1 MLKSST
7 SAMSELTL
15 VLTER
20 FTEADT
26 TALRAKL
33 NRHVRVR
40 EPRRFVRLSIDPPS
54 LIVLL
59 GAAAAWEVL
68 VRPAAAFTKSF
79 FGALGKRAG
88 DAAWDGAVER
98 KRKKNVEPLAEVAA
112 ALAKAA
118 ESVDGRVTISVGLD
132 YPEDG
137 LGTTISTDSRDVLEV
152 VRILSAF
159 VVRAERISAAVREEV
174 ERGDGQV
181 GSFSMELE
189 QDGSVTISWHAASDS
204 KVHERHI
211 P

>member
-1 MLKSST
+1 
-7 SAMSELTL
+7 MSELTL

-20 FTEADT
+20 FSEPDT
-26 TALRAKL
+26 TALRTEL
-33 NRHVRVR
+33 NRHLRVR
-40 EPRRFVRLSIDPPS
+40 EPMRLVRLSIDPPS
-54 LIVLL
+54 VIVLL

-68 VRPAAAFTKSF
+68 VRPAAAFAKSF
-79 FGALGKRAG
+79 FGTLGKRAG
-88 DAAWDGAVER
+88 DAAWDGAVEWM
-98 KRKKNVEPLAEVAA
+98 RKKDVEPLAEVAT

-118 ESVDGRVTISVGLD
+118 ERVDGKVTICVGLD
-132 YPEDG
+132 YPDDG

-159 VVRAERISAAVREEV
+159 VVRAERISAAVREEI

-181 GSFSMELE
+181 GPFSMDLE
-189 QDGSVTISWHAASDS
+189 RDGSVMIRWHAASDS